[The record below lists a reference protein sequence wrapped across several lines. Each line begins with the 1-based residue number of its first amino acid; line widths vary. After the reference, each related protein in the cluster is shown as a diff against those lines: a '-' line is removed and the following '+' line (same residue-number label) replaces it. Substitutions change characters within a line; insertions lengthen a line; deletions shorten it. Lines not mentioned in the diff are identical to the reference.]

1 MEGVGF
7 DQVLLSSARFLDGPP
22 TEAVVVKPPR

>member
-7 DQVLLSSARFLDGPP
+7 DQVLLSPARFLESAP
-22 TEAVVVKPPR
+22 TEAVVKKP